1 VKRVVLV
8 TGHYLQSKRQ
18 AGFHWLA
25 DAYWRAGWEVIF
37 LTSALSWLSWLQ
49 RNYRMAYPVL
59 REANR
64 LRWVQ
69 PGLGS
74 YVWFTYWHPINL
86 GVQPLNQL
94 LSPLFARYGDL
105 SLGEAEACV
114 RDTDLIIFESKPGL
128 LLYEQCKRLNPQ
140 ARYVYRVSDDL
151 RWLRSSHPVVV
162 QAEERYAPQF
172 DLISVPS
179 AALLQRFGHLPQA
192 VQHTHGIR
200 KDLFARQYSN
210 PYQDGWESQVV
221 FVGTAYFDYNFL
233 NIASASFP
241 HWAFHIIGP
250 IPHLP
255 QCTNVFAYGELPF
268 VETIPYLQHADI
280 GLSTLHASAQA
291 SASFTDSLKII
302 QYTYCGLPIVVP
314 EQLRSPRPNIF
325 CYVPNDPASIQEA
338 LLAARHFDRRKVVT
352 DDIRSWDEIAQEL
365 AGTRLTC
372 A

>member
-1 VKRVVLV
+1 MQRVVLV
-8 TGHYLQSKRQ
+8 TGHYLESKRQ

-37 LTSALSWLSWLQ
+37 WTTAISWLSWLQ

-74 YVWFTYWHPINL
+74 YVWFTSWHPVNL
-86 GVQPLNQL
+86 GLSPLNRL
-94 LSPLFARYGDL
+94 LSPVFARYGAL
-105 SLGEAEACV
+105 PLGEAEAYV
-114 RDTDLIIFESKPGL
+114 RDSDMMIFESKPGL
-128 LLYEQCKRLNPQ
+128 LLYAQCKRLNFQ

-151 RWLRSSHPVVV
+151 RWLRSGHPVVV

-179 AALLQRFGHLPQA
+179 AALLQRFRHLPQA
-192 VQHTHGIR
+192 VLHTHGIR
-200 KDLFARQYSN
+200 KDLFARQYPN
-210 PYQDGWESQVV
+210 PYQSGWESHVV

-233 NIASASFP
+233 HIASTSFP

-250 IPHLP
+250 IARLP
-255 QCTNVFAYGELPF
+255 QRANVFAYGELPF
-268 VETIPYLQHADI
+268 VDTIPYLQHADI
-280 GLSTLHASAQA
+280 GLSTLQASPQA

-314 EQLRSPRPNIF
+314 EPLRSPRPNVF
-325 CYVPNDPASIQEA
+325 CYVPDDPASIQEA
-338 LLAARHFDRRKVVT
+338 LRAARHFDRSKVVT

-365 AGTRLTC
+365 AGTR
-372 A
+372 